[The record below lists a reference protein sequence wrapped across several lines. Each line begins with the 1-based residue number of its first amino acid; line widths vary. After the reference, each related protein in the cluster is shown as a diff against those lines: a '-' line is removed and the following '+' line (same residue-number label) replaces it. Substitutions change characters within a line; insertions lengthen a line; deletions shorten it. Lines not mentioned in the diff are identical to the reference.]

1 MHEQGAP
8 LEQDP
13 VEPSARLV
21 LSRRLRYIL
30 NVGSMRLSL
39 VLLASVNACTR
50 LLYETGDGNYIVGRS
65 MDWFECLG
73 SDLWSFP
80 RGMKRD
86 GGTGPKALTWTSKY
100 GSVVVD
106 AYDIAA
112 TDGMNE
118 KGLVGN
124 VLYLAEAEYGDGD
137 PDKPQISIGA
147 WLQYMSPMPRARP
160 PTSPSSPQPEY
171 LQDVPAGSQRLR
183 GRHLHRGREPA
194 GAHE

>member
-1 MHEQGAP
+1 
-8 LEQDP
+8 
-13 VEPSARLV
+13 
-21 LSRRLRYIL
+21 
-30 NVGSMRLSL
+30 MRLSL
-39 VLLASVNACTR
+39 VLLLRVLASVDACTR
-50 LLYETGDGNYIVGRS
+50 ILYETGDDNYIVGRS

-80 RGMKRD
+80 REMSRD
-86 GGTGPKALTWTSKY
+86 GGTGPKALAWTSKY

-137 PDKPQISIGA
+137 PNKPQISIGA
-147 WLQYMSPMPRARP
+147 WLQYILDSFA
-160 PTSPSSPQPEY
+160 TVAEAVA
-171 LQDVPAGSQRLR
+171 DHA
-183 GRHLHRGREPA
+183 
-194 GAHE
+194 